1 MSWFISDRGKVLS
14 YDRRGDIVPL
24 DCSPYGFEN
33 LFDDKERCYYFRDK
47 LEEEHPNVFRVLP
60 LVSSGDRSGKYKRV
74 TEKGE
79 RKFRDD
85 IKLSLMEKIGEFWA
99 DWSQLKPRDKCDIFL
114 KMMRYG
120 FPMVPDEAPLDEEGK
135 AKLILEET
143 RRKAMLIAGKKVDEL
158 DTDFED
164 VEPDE

>member
-47 LEEEHPNVFRVLP
+47 LEEEHPNIFVVRP
-60 LVSSGDRSGKYKRV
+60 IVSRGAPKKDIS
-74 TEKGE
+74 E
-79 RKFRDD
+79 RALTNFRDN

-99 DWSQLKPRDKCDIFL
+99 DWSQLKPRDKCDIYL

-143 RRKAMLIAGKKVDEL
+143 RRKAMLIAGKKVEL

-164 VEPDE
+164 TTDE